1 MNDGGKG
8 DKQRPTDHK
17 KWSSGYD
24 QIKWT
29 KEEDEEFNRLQDRI
43 STERT
48 MAISED
54 QSRKDRTSPDDKSQE
69 DKTDQKPE

>member
-24 QIKWT
+24 NIQWT
-29 KEEDEEFNRLQDRI
+29 KEEDEEFTRLQDSL
-43 STERT
+43 STKRP
-48 MAISED
+48 MAETRGD
-54 QSRKDRTSPDDKSQE
+54 TSS
-69 DKTDQKPE
+69 KT

>member
-24 QIKWT
+24 NIKWT
-29 KEEDEEFNRLQDRI
+29 KEEDEEFDRI
-43 STERT
+43 QNCSSTQRPLAQARGEADKET
-48 MAISED
+48 SSKSED
-54 QSRKDRTSPDDKSQE
+54 
-69 DKTDQKPE
+69 

>member
-24 QIKWT
+24 NIQWT
-29 KEEDEEFNRLQDRI
+29 KEEDEEFDRIQDRS
-43 STERT
+43 STERPLALQT
-48 MAISED
+48 TEG
-54 QSRKDRTSPDDKSQE
+54 QR
-69 DKTDQKPE
+69 DKTS

>member
-24 QIKWT
+24 NIKWT
-29 KEEDEEFNRLQDRI
+29 TEEDEEFNRLQDRLG
-43 STERT
+43 SKRT
-48 MAISED
+48 VAEVGNNG
-54 QSRKDRTSPDDKSQE
+54 E
-69 DKTDQKPE
+69 KTLPTA

>member
-24 QIKWT
+24 NIQWT
-29 KEEDEEFNRLQDRI
+29 KEEDEEFDRLQNRS
-43 STERT
+43 STERPVALQT
-48 MAISED
+48 TE
-54 QSRKDRTSPDDKSQE
+54 SQR
-69 DKTDQKPE
+69 DKTS

>member
-17 KWSSGYD
+17 KWSNNYD

-29 KEEDEEFNRLQDRI
+29 VEEDEEFKRIESRTGDRL
-43 STERT
+43 
-48 MAISED
+48 
-54 QSRKDRTSPDDKSQE
+54 
-69 DKTDQKPE
+69 PEQPTPSNDLAG

>member
-24 QIKWT
+24 NIKWT
-29 KEEDEEFNRLQDRI
+29 LEEDEEFDRI
-43 STERT
+43 K
-48 MAISED
+48 
-54 QSRKDRTSPDDKSQE
+54 SREGDSVPRQPAPSNDLAG
-69 DKTDQKPE
+69 

>member
-8 DKQRPTDHK
+8 DAMRPTDHK

-24 QIKWT
+24 NIKWT

-43 STERT
+43 GSER
-48 MAISED
+48 AVAQE
-54 QSRKDRTSPDDKSQE
+54 RPDSDKA
-69 DKTDQKPE
+69 

>member
-24 QIKWT
+24 NIKWT
-29 KEEDEEFNRLQDRI
+29 KEEDEEFDRLQDRI
-43 STERT
+43 GSER
-48 MAISED
+48 AVAQE
-54 QSRKDRTSPDDKSQE
+54 RPDSDKA
-69 DKTDQKPE
+69 